1 MQQKKIRLAV
11 EADWQH
17 ISRISKASGYAD
29 YINKMGP
36 AYMSDGTILVCDID
50 TPCGFLKIEMLPDE
64 SAWLSGIR
72 VDPEHWRNGI
82 GDCLTNAALVFAIS
96 RGASYA
102 RMLIH
107 SENQRSVSLAL
118 KNGFVQKDRF
128 HFYEG
133 RPDITEMVESAKQY
147 DALVNVGWRFANHA
161 RLGIKTGTLLAGHG
175 VSVFVYHD
183 HDETFHLLEISK
195 EISLLP
201 DGITCVPEDLESFIK
216 DGKKLEGFEEAS
228 VYEKPLF

>member
-1 MQQKKIRLAV
+1 MQQKKIRLASH
-11 EADWQH
+11 ADWKD

-29 YINKMGP
+29 YINEMGP
-36 AYMSDGTILVCDID
+36 PYMNDGTILVCDID
-50 TPCGFLKIEMLPDE
+50 VLCGFLKIEMLPDS

-72 VDPEHWRNGI
+72 VDPEHWRMGI
-82 GDCLTNAALVFAIS
+82 GETLTNAALLFAIS

-107 SENQRSVSLAL
+107 SENQKSVSLAL
-118 KNGFVQKDRF
+118 KSGFTWVSRF
-128 HFYEG
+128 LFFDG
-133 RPDITEMVESAKQY
+133 RPDISGMLESDRQY

-161 RLGIKTGTLLAGHG
+161 RLGIKTGTLLAGQG
-175 VSVFVYHD
+175 LSVFVYHD

-195 EISLLP
+195 EVSLLP
-201 DGITCVPEDLESFIK
+201 EGITCVPEALGSFIK
-216 DGKKLEGFEEAS
+216 KGKKLEGFEEAS